1 MIELILRVFELKIV
15 FLSYLVLSISIRL
28 ELIVP
33 TMTRIKQKSEC
44 QAGLV
49 DIAVCLQLHFTERC
63 SRAVL
68 LLLNFKLDGD
78 LADTKP
84 PPSLPSMD
92 FLQTS
97 PPPSPT
103 LPFLS
108 ILPPSLSP
116 SHFQHTTCG
125 RGDSWPRWVC
135 TTCTLHT
142 L

>member
-1 MIELILRVFELKIV
+1 MIKLILPVFELEIV
-15 FLSYLVLSISIRL
+15 FLSNLVLSISIRL
-28 ELIVP
+28 EIIVP

-44 QAGLV
+44 HAGRV
-49 DIAVCLQLHFTERC
+49 DIAVCLHLHFSERC
-63 SRAVL
+63 SRALL

-92 FLQTS
+92 SLQTS
-97 PPPSPT
+97 PPPST

-125 RGDSWPRWVC
+125 RGDSWPRWVS
-135 TTCTLHT
+135 TTCILHT